1 MDTGKHELSILPIFE
16 EDLNEIVDYI
26 SLQLE
31 NPFAAQA
38 LADDAERSLIERT
51 SCAELF
57 EPYHFQISQRAA
69 VLPYLRP

>member
-1 MDTGKHELSILPIFE
+1 MDIGKYKLSILPIFE

-38 LADDAERSLIERT
+38 PADDAERSLIERT

-57 EPYHFQISQRAA
+57 EPYHFQISQRTA
-69 VLPYLRP
+69 VLPYLSP